1 MNDQF
6 TGIAIILMAILLT
19 LSYGNEAVF
28 DLNLQWH
35 TVFGIIGIV
44 GVLMT
49 LIPSNKYKCK

>member
-28 DLNLQWH
+28 DPNFKWP
-35 TVFGIIGIV
+35 TVFVIMGIV

-49 LIPSNKYKCK
+49 LIPSNKYKRK

>member
-28 DLNLQWH
+28 DLNLKWH
-35 TVFGIIGIV
+35 TVFVIMGIV

-49 LIPSNKYKCK
+49 

>member
-28 DLNLQWH
+28 DLNLKWH
-35 TVFGIIGIV
+35 TVFVIMVIV
-44 GVLMT
+44 VVLMT
-49 LIPSNKYKCK
+49 LIPSNKYKRK